1 MQVRIN
7 SEQTDVP
14 QGQTVKALLA
24 GLGLGGR
31 VVAVELNRQLIPKR
45 RHQHVAL
52 QEGDELEIVTLIGGG

>member
-24 GLGLGGR
+24 GLGLGGQ
-31 VVAVELNRQLIPKR
+31 VVAVELNRQIVPKR
-45 RHQHVAL
+45 QHQHIAL
-52 QEGDELEIVTLIGGG
+52 QEGDDLEIVTLVGGG

>member
-14 QGQTVKALLA
+14 QDQTVKALLA

-31 VVAVELNRQLIPKR
+31 VVAVELNRKIIPKR
-45 RHQHVAL
+45 QHQHVAL